1 MSNSKVNINVDD
13 FKLEYTK
20 VEQIVPKLEILRKGF
35 NSNKTKDLAFRKS
48 QLNKLRSALVKYDKE
63 INRSNYLDL
72 NFSEFSSHF
81 NNNALILKEVDYIIS
96 HFEEWAQPRSADTPV
111 LFAPSKS
118 YLYPEPFGVCLIF
131 SAWNF
136 QWHTLIGPLA
146 AAIAAGNA
154 VLAKPSEMAPF
165 SAKLVEY
172 ILEELDPEVV
182 QIVQGGADQCIEL
195 TKNKTDFIVFTGS
208 PMKGKLVAKA
218 AADHLIPCIL
228 ELGGQNPVVVDETAD
243 IKCAAYNIVNGR
255 FSNCGQICIGPE
267 YILVHRSK
275 YDILVHALKETTV
288 QFFSSDPKTS
298 SDYGRVINEWH
309 SERLANLTKNHG
321 GELVIGGECDIKQKY
336 VPPTI
341 VKFSSISDLSKSE
354 LAKEE
359 IFGPIL
365 YLAPYDSFNECIEY
379 IKSKEKPLVLYYFG
393 FDSTNK
399 ESLKHKTSSGALMYN
414 DTVIHFAN
422 HYLPFGGVGTSGY
435 GAYHG
440 KFGFDSLSHLKP
452 VMDRGS
458 TVVPFRYPPFTN
470 SKQSVMRK
478 LLKLDFSQNSALSKL
493 CYVAILLIA
502 IYLRHNIYSGL
513 NGFYNGFKNGK

>member
-1 MSNSKVNINVDD
+1 MTKNKINVDE

-20 VEQIVPKLEILRKGF
+20 VEHIVPKLEILRKGF
-35 NSNKTKDLAFRKS
+35 NSNKTKDLAFRKD
-48 QLNKLRSALVKYDKE
+48 QLNKLKSAFIKYDKE
-63 INRSNYLDL
+63 IHRSNYLDL

-81 NNNALILKEVDYIIS
+81 NNNSIILKEIDYIIN
-96 HFEEWAQPRSADTPV
+96 HFEEWAQPRSTDTPV
-111 LFAPSKS
+111 LFAPCKS

-146 AAIAAGNA
+146 AAIAAGNT

-165 SAKLVEY
+165 SAKLIEI

-182 QIVQGGADQCIEL
+182 QVVQGGADQCIEL
-195 TKNKTDFIVFTGS
+195 TKNKTDYIVFTGS
-208 PMKGKLVAKA
+208 PMKGKIVAKA
-218 AADHLIPCIL
+218 AAEHLTPCIL

-255 FSNCGQICIGPE
+255 FSNCGQICVGPE
-267 YILVHRSK
+267 YILVHKSQ
-275 YDILVHALKETTV
+275 IEALVNALKETTI
-288 QFFSSDPKTS
+288 QFFSLDPKTS

-309 SERLANLTKNHG
+309 SERLSTLTKNHG
-321 GELVIGGECDIKQKY
+321 GELIIGGESDIKQKY

-341 VKFSSISDLSKSE
+341 VKYKSISDLGKSE

-365 YLAPYDSFNECIEY
+365 YLAPYENFNDCVDY

-393 FDSTNK
+393 SDKEHK
-399 ESLKHKTSSGALMYN
+399 ESLKYKTSSGALVCN
-414 DTVIHFAN
+414 DTVVHFAN

-440 KFGFDSLSHLKP
+440 KFGFDSLSHIKP
-452 VMDRGS
+452 IMDRGS
-458 TVVPFRYPPFTN
+458 RVIPFRYPPFTN
-470 SKQSVMRK
+470 SKQSIMKK
-478 LLKLDFSQNSALSKL
+478 LLKLDFSQGSAISKL
-493 CYVAILLIA
+493 CILTILLMA
-502 IYLRHNIYSGL
+502 IYLRHNISSGL
-513 NGFYNGFKNGK
+513 NGFYNGFTNTHK